1 MTHLLGCMNESAEV
15 KPVLP
20 MLKVIIWFQE
30 IFLIKL
36 SKVENKSGESER
48 ELFADEEHKVIV
60 DYKICI

>member
-1 MTHLLGCMNESAEV
+1 MNESAEV

-20 MLKVIIWFQE
+20 VLKVIIWFQE

-36 SKVENKSGESER
+36 RKVEKKSGESER
-48 ELFADEEHKVIV
+48 ELFVDEEHKVIV